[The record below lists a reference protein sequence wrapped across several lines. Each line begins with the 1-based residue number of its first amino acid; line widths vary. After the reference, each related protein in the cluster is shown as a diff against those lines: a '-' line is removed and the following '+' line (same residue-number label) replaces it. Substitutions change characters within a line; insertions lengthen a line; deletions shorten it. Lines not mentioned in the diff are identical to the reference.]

1 MTYSLLSLLGNRGA
15 CALLCASGVTDE
27 FGVDAEKRSVSLP
40 LGLVDAVPVGLLV
53 LVVSRMVLRL
63 CHPFLS
69 IYYADYIK

>member
-15 CALLCASGVTDE
+15 CALLSASSVTDE
-27 FGVDAEKRSVSLP
+27 FGVDAGERRVSLP

>member
-1 MTYSLLSLLGNRGA
+1 MTYSLLSFLRDRGT
-15 CALLCASGVTDE
+15 CALLGASSVTDE
-27 FGVDAEKRSVSLP
+27 FGVDAEKRCVSLP
-40 LGLVDAVPVGLLV
+40 LGLVDAVLVGLLV